1 MEQYQINLEEIENYK
16 TQGTII
22 KSKEKNYLKWRKTN
36 KVFFHTGKTKKNSK
50 KTKKKHIT
58 CMQNGQG
65 KLLTTNSN
73 ILKECKKY
81 FQTLYTKHTHM
92 RKLKIFF
99 WKT

>member
-1 MEQYQINLEEIENYK
+1 MEQYQINLEEIENYN

-36 KVFFHTGKTKKNSK
+36 KVFFHTGKKKQ
-50 KTKKKHIT
+50 HIT

>member
-1 MEQYQINLEEIENYK
+1 MEKIILNEEK
-16 TQGTII
+16 PT
-22 KSKEKNYLKWRKTN
+22 KD
-36 KVFFHTGKTKKNSK
+36 FFIQE
-50 KTKKKHIT
+50 KKKHIT

-92 RKLKIFF
+92 RKLKVFF
-99 WKT
+99 

>member
-1 MEQYQINLEEIENYK
+1 M
-16 TQGTII
+16 
-22 KSKEKNYLKWRKTN
+22 
-36 KVFFHTGKTKKNSK
+36 KKNQQSIFSYR
-50 KTKKKHIT
+50 KKKKQHIT

-92 RKLKIFF
+92 RKLKIFY
-99 WKT
+99 